1 MARLQ
6 ISDDKKWIIVIFC
19 KFGFRFQIMKKSL
32 ITLSVLLVSV
42 ICLQAETK
50 SRAERIA
57 AEMQNPKSNYVAVA
71 VHRGDWRNFPENS
84 IPAIES
90 VIRMGADMVEIDIKM
105 TKDSVLV
112 VSHDRTLDRCTTGK
126 GLISEH
132 TYAEIQAFTLR
143 RAHGIATDSLRM
155 PTLREA
161 LQCCKDRICVNVD
174 HGYEYYEKVLQITEE
189 LGVTGQILIKGRKP
203 VAEVAADM
211 ARYPRNMMY
220 MPIIDILRERGMVLF
235 ADYQDSGVVPMAYE
249 VCWNRLT
256 PEVESCFDSIL
267 ESGSKLWVNT
277 IWGSLCGYLDDDA
290 ALDASLR
297 DGTPASVYDQVL
309 NLGASIIQTDRPALL
324 IPYLQ
329 SVGRHT
335 LAP

>member
-1 MARLQ
+1 
-6 ISDDKKWIIVIFC
+6 
-19 KFGFRFQIMKKSL
+19 MKKSL
-32 ITLSVLLVSV
+32 IILFALFVVGMV
-42 ICLQAETK
+42 CLQAETK

-57 AEMQNPKSNYVAVA
+57 EEMQNPKSNYVVVA

-132 TYAEIQAFTLR
+132 TYAEIQQFTLC

-174 HGYEYYEKVLQITEE
+174 HGYELYEQVLQITEE

-220 MPIIDILRERGMVLF
+220 MPIIDILRERGVTLF
-235 ADYQDSGVVPMAYE
+235 DDYQESGVVPMAYE
-249 VCWNRLT
+249 VCWKRLT
-256 PEVESCFDSIL
+256 PEVESCFDTIL
-267 ESGSKLWVNT
+267 STGSKLWVNT

-290 ALDASLR
+290 ALDAALR
-297 DGTPASVYDQVL
+297 EGTPASVYDRVL
-309 NLGASIIQTDRPALL
+309 DLGASIIQTDRPALL

-329 SVGRHT
+329 SIGRHT